1 MSVDL
6 ASILRSEA
14 NRSVRALVFSA
25 FAENQAA
32 FWKRGPLC
40 EYSRIVISLERSV
53 SDVIQASGMDVKI

>member
-14 NRSVRALVFSA
+14 NRSVRGLVFSA
-25 FAENQAA
+25 FAEDQAA
-32 FWKRGPLC
+32 LWKRGPLC

>member
-6 ASILRSEA
+6 ASILGSES
-14 NRSVRALVFSA
+14 NRGVRALVFSV
-25 FAENQAA
+25 FAEDQAA
-32 FWKRGPLC
+32 LWKRGLLC